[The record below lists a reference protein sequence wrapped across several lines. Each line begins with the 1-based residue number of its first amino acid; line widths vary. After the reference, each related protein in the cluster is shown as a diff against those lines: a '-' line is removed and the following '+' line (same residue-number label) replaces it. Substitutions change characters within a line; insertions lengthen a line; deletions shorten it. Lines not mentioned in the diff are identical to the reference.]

1 MWPNLFKRLA
11 TSWDKLFPNSGLSPF
26 MILMW
31 SLPRSVLTW
40 SNEILKQAEADE
52 YLEIDYL
59 LWRIS
64 EIVMETE
71 YTSIEMSKAVSLS
84 ISGAI

>member
-1 MWPNLFKRLA
+1 MRSNLFKRAA
-11 TSWDKLFPNSGLSPF
+11 TSLDKLPPNSGLSPF

-64 EIVMETE
+64 QMVME
-71 YTSIEMSKAVSLS
+71 IE
-84 ISGAI
+84 